1 MPAMF
6 DSLIFLGNPIE
17 NKNIGIKIKISNLAV
32 LSLDK
37 KCRIRTKK
45 DIAKKNE

>member
-17 NKNIGIKIKISNLAV
+17 NKNIGIRIKISNLAV
-32 LSLDK
+32 LNLDK